1 MEHRGYYLEKVY
13 FILTCGEVF
22 LPFEESIG
30 ELHKMG
36 IAVEVLLAEEA
47 FEEDKLILGP
57 GVEQTL
63 QALYVTDHGAVAKA
77 LQEAKRAVLGYRHS
91 QNMSEGFAGIQYV
104 LESPEG
110 TPAEYFERV
119 FRRYAGLPWSIL
131 ETERCYVRESCEED
145 VEAFYRIYKEPEVT
159 RYTEGLYEHAVSER
173 AYIREYIEK
182 VYAYFEFG
190 IWTVVLKESGEIM
203 GRAGLSVREGF
214 EVPELGYVFGLS
226 WQGKGLAREVCEGII
241 KYAKEEL
248 EMTQLQVLIQTGN
261 EASIGLAK
269 RLGFCMTEKIDI
281 EGKEHVILILDMSKA
296 PAP

>member
-1 MEHRGYYLEKVY
+1 MEHRGYYLQKVY
-13 FILTCGEVF
+13 FILICGEVF

-30 ELHKMG
+30 DLQKAG
-36 IAVEVLLAEEA
+36 ISVEVLLAEEVWDGEM
-47 FEEDKLILGP
+47 FHSEPSENYP
-57 GVEQTL
+57 TQT
-63 QALYVTDHGAVAKA
+63 LYVTDHGPIAKV
-77 LQEAKRAVLGYRHS
+77 LSEEGRAVLGYRHH
-91 QNMSEGFAGIQYV
+91 QNAAEGFEGIKYI

-145 VEAFYRIYKEPEVT
+145 VEAFYTIYNDPEVT

-190 IWTVVLKESGEIM
+190 IWTVVLKESGEII

-214 EVPELGYVFGLS
+214 EVPELGYVFGLA
-226 WQGKGLAREVCEGII
+226 WQGKGLAKEVCEEIL

-248 EMTQLQVLIQTGN
+248 EMTQLQVLIQEGN
-261 EASIGLAK
+261 ETSIGLAK

-281 EGKEHVILILDMSKA
+281 EGKEHVILILDNRKA

>member
-22 LPFEESIG
+22 LPFEESIR

-36 IAVEVLLAEEA
+36 IAVEALLAEEVL
-47 FEEDKLILGP
+47 EEDKLIPGP
-57 GVEQTL
+57 GVEQML
-63 QALYVTDHGAVAKA
+63 QALYVTDHGAIAKA

-91 QNMSEGFAGIQYV
+91 QNMSEGFAGIKYI
-104 LESPEG
+104 LEAPEG

-131 ETERCYVRESCEED
+131 ETECCYVRESCEAD

-173 AYIREYIEK
+173 AYIREYIEN
-182 VYAYFEFG
+182 VYGYFEFG
-190 IWTVVLKESGEIM
+190 IWTVVLKESGEII

-214 EVPELGYVFGLS
+214 EVPELGYVFGLA

-248 EMTQLQVLIQTGN
+248 EMTQLQVLIQVGN
-261 EASIGLAK
+261 EASVGLAH
-269 RLGFCMTEKIDI
+269 RLGFVKKEELEV
-281 EGKEHVILILDMSKA
+281 EGKLHIRMLLEM
-296 PAP
+296 

>member
-22 LPFEESIG
+22 LPFEESIR

-47 FEEDKLILGP
+47 FEEDKLMLGL
-57 GVEQTL
+57 GVEQTI
-63 QALYVTDHGAVAKA
+63 QVLYVTDHGGIAKA
-77 LQEAKRAVLGYRHS
+77 LPEAKKAVLGYRHS
-91 QNMSEGFAGIQYV
+91 QNVSEGFAGIQYV

-131 ETERCYVRESCEED
+131 ETECCYVRESCEAD

-173 AYIREYIEK
+173 AYIREYIEN
-182 VYAYFEFG
+182 VYGYFEFG
-190 IWTVVLKESGEIM
+190 IWTVVLKESGEII

-214 EVPELGYVFGLS
+214 EVPELGYVFGLA

-248 EMTQLQVLIQTGN
+248 EMTQLQVLIQVGN
-261 EASIGLAK
+261 EASVGLAH
-269 RLGFCMTEKIDI
+269 RLGFVKKEELEV
-281 EGKEHVILILDMSKA
+281 EGKLHIRMLLEM
-296 PAP
+296 

>member
-22 LPFEESIG
+22 LPFEESIR
-30 ELHKMG
+30 ELHKAG
-36 IAVEVLLAEEA
+36 IAVEVLLAEEVL
-47 FEEDKLILGP
+47 EKDKLILGP

-190 IWTVVLKESGEIM
+190 IWTVVLKESGEII

-214 EVPELGYVFGLS
+214 EVPELGYVFGLA
-226 WQGKGLAREVCEGII
+226 WQGKGLAKEVCEGIL
-241 KYAKEEL
+241 KYAIEEL
-248 EMTQLQVLIQTGN
+248 EMTQLQVLIQVGN
-261 EASIGLAK
+261 EASVGLAH
-269 RLGFCMTEKIDI
+269 RLGFVKKEELEV
-281 EGKEHVILILDMSKA
+281 EGTLHIRMLLEM
-296 PAP
+296 

>member
-30 ELHKMG
+30 ELHKSG
-36 IAVEVLLAEEA
+36 IAVEVLLAEEVL
-47 FEEDKLILGP
+47 EEDKLIPGP
-57 GVEQTL
+57 GVEQTK
-63 QALYVTDHGAVAKA
+63 QALYVTDHEAIAKA
-77 LQEAKRAVLGYRHS
+77 LLEAKMAVLGYRHS
-91 QNMSEGFAGIQYV
+91 QNMSEAFAGIQYI

-110 TPAEYFERV
+110 IPAEYFERV

-131 ETERCYVRESCEED
+131 ETKHCYVRESCEAD
-145 VEAFYRIYKEPEVT
+145 VEAFYGLYREPEVT

-190 IWTVVLKESGEIM
+190 IWTVVLKESSEII
-203 GRAGLSVREGF
+203 GRAGISVREGF
-214 EVPELGYVFGLS
+214 AEPELGYVFGLA
-226 WQGKGLAREVCEGII
+226 WQGKGLAKEVCEGII

-248 EMTQLQVLIQTGN
+248 EMTQLQVLIQVGN
-261 EASIGLAK
+261 EASVGLAH
-269 RLGFCMTEKIDI
+269 RLGFVKKEELEV
-281 EGKEHVILILDMSKA
+281 EGKLHIRMLLEM
-296 PAP
+296 

>member
-22 LPFEESIG
+22 LPFEESIR

-36 IAVEVLLAEEA
+36 IAVEALLAEEVL
-47 FEEDKLILGP
+47 EEDKLIPGP
-57 GVEQTL
+57 GVEQML
-63 QALYVTDHGAVAKA
+63 QALYVTDHGAIAKA

-91 QNMSEGFAGIQYV
+91 QNMSEGFAGIKYI
-104 LESPEG
+104 LEAPEG

-131 ETERCYVRESCEED
+131 ETECCYVRESCEAD

-190 IWTVVLKESGEIM
+190 IWTVVLKESGEII

-214 EVPELGYVFGLS
+214 EVPELGYVFGLA
-226 WQGKGLAREVCEGII
+226 WQGKGLAKEVCEGIL
-241 KYAKEEL
+241 KYVKEEL
-248 EMTQLQVLIQTGN
+248 EMTKLQVLIQMGN
-261 EASIGLAK
+261 EASVGLAH
-269 RLGFCMTEKIDI
+269 RLGFEKKEELEV
-281 EGKEHVILILDMSKA
+281 EGKLHIRMLLEL
-296 PAP
+296 

>member
-22 LPFEESIG
+22 LPFEESIR
-30 ELHKMG
+30 ELQKVG
-36 IAVEVLLAEEA
+36 ISVEVLLAEEVWDG
-47 FEEDKLILGP
+47 EKLMLGL
-57 GVEQTL
+57 GVEHTMQT
-63 QALYVTDHGAVAKA
+63 LYVTDHGAVAKV
-77 LQEAKRAVLGYRHS
+77 LLEAKRAVLGYRHS
-91 QNMSEGFAGIQYV
+91 QNASEGFVGIKYI
-104 LESPEG
+104 LEAPEG

-131 ETERCYVRESCEED
+131 ETEHCYLRESCEED

-182 VYAYFEFG
+182 VYAYYEFG
-190 IWTVVLKESGEIM
+190 IWTVVLKESGEII

-214 EVPELGYVFGLS
+214 EVPELGYVFGLA
-226 WQGKGLAREVCEGII
+226 WQGKGLAKEVCEGIL

-248 EMTQLQVLIQTGN
+248 EITQLQVLIQVGN
-261 EASIGLAK
+261 EASVGLAH
-269 RLGFCMTEKIDI
+269 RLGFAKVEELEV
-281 EGKEHVILILDMSKA
+281 EGKLHIRMLLEL
-296 PAP
+296 